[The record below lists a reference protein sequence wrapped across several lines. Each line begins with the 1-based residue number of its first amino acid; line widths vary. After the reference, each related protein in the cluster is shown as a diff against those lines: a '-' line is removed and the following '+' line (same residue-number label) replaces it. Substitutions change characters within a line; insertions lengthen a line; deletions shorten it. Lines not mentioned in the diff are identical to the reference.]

1 MPKEA
6 ELTGK
11 KALSL
16 CLLRVLEK
24 YATPARPLTT
34 RALMEYMQADYGLEF
49 ERKAVGRNLILL
61 TEMGFPL
68 STYQENGRGYYLIG
82 EDIQS
87 LHWQDE
93 DKRLLLLDALLRA
106 PRYDQ
111 SETLLAECQGEVPIF
126 EWSETLLP
134 TLLLENIAQL
144 RGAIAAGQ
152 QIRFEN
158 AGIYAN
164 AEGSAT
170 TTSATPYALAFAEG
184 QYYVLLSMAGYGKLL
199 HQRCDQMRRIEV
211 TELPARPVTELSG
224 CEGGLPL
231 REYVLQNLY
240 RAGPEESYVLLCKR
254 HLRDEVYAAF
264 GTRSYCEAEGEY
276 LRVTLHCRWPQMRR
290 FLLDHLKYASLLAP
304 QASAAAFAEE
314 LRQAAACYP
323 N

>member
-6 ELTGK
+6 ELGK

-24 YATPARPLTT
+24 YASPARPLTT
-34 RALMEYMQADYGLEF
+34 RALMEYMQEDYGLEF

-82 EDIQS
+82 ENTQG
-87 LHWQDE
+87 QFGNDE
-93 DKRLLLLDALLRA
+93 SRKLIFLDALLRA
-106 PRYDQ
+106 PRYAQ
-111 SETLLAECQGEVPIF
+111 SETLLAECQGDVPVFDFSDTLI
-126 EWSETLLP
+126 SVQLLDNITLL
-134 TLLLENIAQL
+134 
-144 RGAIAAGQ
+144 RRAIADAL
-152 QIRFEN
+152 QIRFES
-158 AGIYAN
+158 GSIYAS
-164 AEGSAT
+164 GSPGAAV
-170 TTSATPYALAFAEG
+170 TSASPYALAYAEG

-199 HQRCDQMRRIEV
+199 HQRCDQMRSLEI

-231 REYVLQNLY
+231 RDYVLQNLH
-240 RAGPEESYVLLCKR
+240 RVGAEEDYVLLCKR

-264 GTRSYCEAEGEY
+264 GTKSFCEAEGEY
-276 LRVTLHCRWPQMRR
+276 LRVTVQCRWPQMQR

-304 QASAAAFAEE
+304 QRCAAAFAEE